1 MTKLQLIN
9 VLRRPLLGRATVAE
23 FSAMVLLGLFL
34 SAIEA
39 FGTGAMGQ
47 GLRNIYWQMA
57 LIGGGVIAAV
67 VEIVLRHLFRHRPI
81 LFIAVQLPVMTLPIT
96 AWVSVIPVV
105 FFGPHA
111 AAENYLPLLPDVLVI
126 NIAIIIA
133 SAAIRRM
140 VAPNAR
146 TPAADSQT
154 PPAIRAKLTPRLARS
169 RLIAVQAE
177 DHYLR
182 IHTEA
187 GSGLILMRF
196 GDALAALA
204 DCDGFQTHRSWW
216 VARVGVET
224 ARWKGG
230 RGELHLS
237 DSIIAPVS
245 RTYAAALRDTD
256 WASPAAMQR

>member
-1 MTKLQLIN
+1 MTKVQLIN

-23 FSAMVLLGLFL
+23 FNALVLLGLFL

-39 FGTGAMGQ
+39 FGTGAMSP

-57 LIGGGVIAAV
+57 LIGGGVIAAL
-67 VEIVLRHLFRHRPI
+67 VEVALRHIFRDRPV
-81 LFIAVQLPVMTLPIT
+81 LFITIQLPVMTLPIT
-96 AWVSVIPVV
+96 GWVSVIPVV

-111 AAENYLPLLPDVLVI
+111 AAESYLPLLPDVLTV

-140 VAPNAR
+140 AAPNAR
-146 TPAADSQT
+146 LPVADNQT

-187 GSGLILMRF
+187 GASLILMRF
-196 GDALAALA
+196 SDALAALS

-216 VARVGVET
+216 VARAGVET

-230 RGELHLS
+230 RGELRLS
-237 DSIIAPVS
+237 DSLVAPVS
-245 RTYAAALRDTD
+245 RTYAAALKDTD
-256 WASPAAMQR
+256 WASPVAMQP